1 MAIKIRI
8 HEKLT
13 DHEPSD
19 QPTQRL
25 TWQTISALDQ
35 NKIFKLSYSTNL
47 SPCAIIGNKKKEKK
61 KKKKKKTVRKKKR
74 KERKKKHF
82 DFEFEYNGQI

>member
-19 QPTQRL
+19 QPTQRP

-35 NKIFKLSYSTNL
+35 NKIFKLSYSSNL
-47 SPCAIIGNKKKEKK
+47 LPCAIIGNKKKGEEEEEEEEKEEEK
-61 KKKKKKTVRKKKR
+61 EKEEKTKKKTTMTATQRR
-74 KERKKKHF
+74 
-82 DFEFEYNGQI
+82 